1 MKFRYPTLTILL
13 LVFVIVG
20 NVSAQEISS
29 DTSKFRTI
37 EWTELIP
44 ADDLEA
50 LLNPPEYIADVEDGS
65 PEDKIS
71 SQIKNTIAAATDD
84 RYQQALASAHTISE
98 MDGQV
103 VRIPG
108 FVVPL
113 EFSDEMV
120 ITEFFIVPFFGACLH
135 VPPPPP
141 NQVIHVKYDQGFK
154 LEELYQPFWFSGV
167 LKTSFIENDTATSAY
182 RLDVKH
188 VDLYSEDE

>member
-1 MKFRYPTLTILL
+1 MLKILL
-13 LVFVIVG
+13 LMVVITG
-20 NVSAQEISS
+20 STSTHLLSS
-29 DTSKFRTI
+29 EPSEFRTI
-37 EWTELIP
+37 EWTELMP

-50 LLNPPEYIADVEDGS
+50 LLNPPEYLAEVEDGS
-65 PEDKIS
+65 PEDQIS
-71 SQIKNTIAAATDD
+71 NQIKNTIAAATDD
-84 RYQQALASAHTISE
+84 RYQQALTSSNTVTE

-141 NQVIHVKYDQGFK
+141 NQIIHVKYEPGFK
-154 LEELYQPFWFSGV
+154 LDELYVPFWFSGV
-167 LKTSFIENDTATSAY
+167 LKTSFIENDTAASAY
-182 RLDVKH
+182 SLAVKH
-188 VDLYSEDE
+188 IDQYSEDG

>member
-1 MKFRYPTLTILL
+1 MLKTLL
-13 LVFVIVG
+13 LMVIITCSTSVQ
-20 NVSAQEISS
+20 VLSS
-29 DTSKFRTI
+29 NNPVFRTI

-50 LLNPPEYIADVEDGS
+50 LLNPPEYLAEVEDGS
-65 PEDKIS
+65 PEDQIS
-71 SQIKNTIAAATDD
+71 NQIKNTIAAATDD
-84 RYQQALASAHTISE
+84 RYQQALTSSNTVTE

-141 NQVIHVKYDQGFK
+141 NQIIHVKYDQGFQ
-154 LEELYQPFWFSGV
+154 LDELYVPFWFSGV
-167 LKTSFIENDTATSAY
+167 LNTSFIENDTAASAY
-182 RLDVKH
+182 SLAVKH
-188 VDLYSEDE
+188 IDPYSEDG